1 MDVSGPLE
9 RESDANLSTGAKFFS
24 PECQSWAE
32 PLRGWSFLEGV
43 GGKEGAS
50 ISLNRCGGVE
60 RKRRKG
66 RRETRAIWSIPEER
80 CTQTPPLR
88 SGRSLRLPL
97 INMSKGQ
104 ACSVKGR
111 NLNPQ
116 ESGDMCSIF
125 GFNHKSNSAGY
136 FIRRGDKNTDNGYQF

>member
-1 MDVSGPLE
+1 M
-9 RESDANLSTGAKFFS
+9 
-24 PECQSWAE
+24 
-32 PLRGWSFLEGV
+32 EGV
-43 GGKEGAS
+43 GGKGGAS
-50 ISLNRCGGVE
+50 VSLNRCGGGGE
-60 RKRRKG
+60 EEEEGQKRDKSHLINS
-66 RRETRAIWSIPEER
+66 RREVYPDPSPQIWEKSK
-80 CTQTPPLR
+80 T
-88 SGRSLRLPL
+88 SL

-136 FIRRGDKNTDNGYQF
+136 FKKGG